1 MLKDDTKRTFWK
13 LAIVEELL
21 AGSDGQVRAAR
32 VRVANSERR
41 AQLLRR
47 SIKHLYPLEV
57 SATTKARDEST
68 EQPERITECR
78 RDAAVAGELRR
89 RLGN

>member
-1 MLKDDTKRTFWK
+1 METGK
-13 LAIVEELL
+13 LL

-32 VRVANSERR
+32 VRVGKSGGQ
-41 AQLLRR
+41 AQLLRW
-47 SIKHLYPLEV
+47 SVKHLYPLEV
-57 SATTKARDEST
+57 SAITKSKDEST
-68 EQPERITECR
+68 EQPERINERR